1 MNETM
6 LLNPVICRNLLTLAV
21 VLASCGV
28 SVRAQA
34 SGPGLSAARFDS
46 AGEAQLVELINQA
59 RAQRGLS
66 PLEIDS
72 RLTHA
77 ARQHSELMGQQ
88 SALAHQFPGEALP
101 QDRMSVE
108 GLASDQQG
116 ENVDLN
122 QSIPGAHDALMHSAP
137 HRANILN
144 PEYNA
149 VGVGV
154 MRSGANVW
162 VTEDFVRRLPQL
174 SEPQAEAAAQNAI
187 SQYQRSHRFPPPV
200 RKPLTQLRRF
210 ACDMA
215 LNDSLDMAP
224 ASRLPGVHGVFAWTA
239 GDPGKLPQGIERVLG
254 PGLTGGYSLGACFAP
269 SVSHPGGLYWL
280 VMVSY

>member
-1 MNETM
+1 M
-6 LLNPVICRNLLTLAV
+6 LLNSVIHRNLLLLTVL
-21 VLASCGV
+21 LASCGG
-28 SVRAQA
+28 SGRAQA
-34 SGPGLSAARFDS
+34 SGQRPSTAGLDAE
-46 AGEAQLVELINQA
+46 GEAQMVELINQA
-59 RAQRGLS
+59 RSAHGLS
-66 PLEIDS
+66 PLETDS
-72 RLTHA
+72 RMTNA
-77 ARQHSELMGQQ
+77 ARKHTELMVQQ
-88 SALAHQFPGEALP
+88 STLAHQFPGEPLP
-101 QDRMSVE
+101 QDRIAAE

-122 QSIPGAHDALMHSAP
+122 QTIAGAHDALMRSPP

-154 MRSGANVW
+154 IRRGADVW
-162 VTEDFVRRLPQL
+162 VTEDFARRLPQL

-187 SQYQRSHRFPPPV
+187 TQYQRTHGFPAPV
-200 RKPLTQLRRF
+200 YKPVTQLRRL

-215 LNDSLDMAP
+215 LNDALDMTP
-224 ASRLPGVHGVFAWTA
+224 ASHLPGVHGVFAWTA
-239 GDPGKLPQGIERVLG
+239 GDPGKLPQGVDRVLG
-254 PGLTGGYSLGACFAP
+254 PALAGGYSLGACFAP

>member
-1 MNETM
+1 M
-6 LLNPVICRNLLTLAV
+6 LFNSVIRRDLLLLTVL
-21 VLASCGV
+21 LASCGG
-28 SVRAQA
+28 SGRAQA
-34 SGPGLSAARFDS
+34 SGQGPSAARFDS
-46 AGEAQLVELINQA
+46 EGEAQMVELINQA
-59 RAQRGLS
+59 RAAHGLS
-66 PLEIDS
+66 PLENDT
-72 RLTHA
+72 RLTNA
-77 ARQHSELMGQQ
+77 ARKHTELMVQQ
-88 SALAHQFPGEALP
+88 STLAHQFPGEPLP
-101 QDRMSVE
+101 QDRVAAE

-122 QSIPGAHDALMHSAP
+122 QTITGAHDALMRSPP

-154 MRSGANVW
+154 IRRGADIW
-162 VTEDFVRRLPQL
+162 VTEDFARRLPQL

-187 SQYQRSHRFPPPV
+187 TQYQRAHGFPAPMH
-200 RKPLTQLRRF
+200 KPATQLRRL

-215 LNDSLDMAP
+215 LNDALDMAP
-224 ASRLPGVHGVFAWTA
+224 ASHLPGVHGVFAWTA
-239 GDPGKLPQGIERVLG
+239 GDPGKLPHGVDRVLG
-254 PGLTGGYSLGACFAP
+254 PALAGGYSLGACFAP